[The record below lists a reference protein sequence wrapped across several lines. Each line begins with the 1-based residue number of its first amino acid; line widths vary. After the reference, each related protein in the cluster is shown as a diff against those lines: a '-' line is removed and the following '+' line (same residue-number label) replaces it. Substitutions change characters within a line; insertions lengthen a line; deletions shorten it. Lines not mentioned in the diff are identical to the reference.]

1 MASNG
6 IAGVANPPSPSQGA
20 SARAGG
26 MAAGSVSG
34 AVGTSP
40 DLVAT
45 KIVADGFTFDDV
57 LLLPRYSDVMPSQA
71 DTSTRLT
78 PNIRL
83 NIPLVSAPMDT
94 VTESALAIALAQEG
108 GIGFIHRNLSIE
120 AQAREVSKVKRSANG
135 VIFDPIT
142 LAPSDTVGLARKL
155 MREHNVSGF
164 PVLGYPGSP
173 SRDHGRRLSDSR
185 LGEPGYPVVGILT
198 RRDLKFVEEEST
210 PVGEVMTSKGLV
222 TAAPGTTLEEA
233 SSILN
238 KNKVEKLIL
247 VNPDGTLAGLITQ
260 RDIDRLSDFPKANT
274 DSRGRLRCGAACGVD
289 QYDRVEAVLAA
300 GADVIVVDTS
310 HGHSE
315 NVLRTVR
322 TIKERW
328 AKDNVEVIAGNIAT
342 AEGARAL
349 VEAGADAVKAGI
361 GPGSICTTRVVT
373 GVGVPQMTAIFN
385 AVRGVMES
393 GRDVPVIA
401 DGGIRQSGDIAKALG
416 AGASCVMLG
425 SLFAGL
431 DESPG
436 ELVIAGGRRCKSYR
450 GMGSAGAMEAGA
462 ADRYG
467 QHKGI
472 PEDDQKKRKYVPE
485 GVEGLVSYR
494 GTLAEFVYQM
504 VGGVRASMGYCG
516 CKTIEEFR
524 ANTRFVRVSGATVV
538 ENHPHDIRIT
548 KESPNYT
555 HDS

>member
-6 IAGVANPPSPSQGA
+6 IAGVANSPSQ
-20 SARAGG
+20 SAFVRTGG
-26 MAAGSVSG
+26 LVAGSSG
-34 AVGTSP
+34 SSP
-40 DLVAT
+40 DLVAA

-57 LLLPRYSDVMPSQA
+57 LLLPRYSDVMPSEA

-108 GIGFIHRNLSIE
+108 GIGFIHRNLSVE

-135 VIFDPIT
+135 VIVDPIT
-142 LAPSDTVGLARKL
+142 LGVSDTVGLARKL

-164 PVLGYPGSP
+164 PITDDAGIAARGLR
-173 SRDHGRRLSDSR
+173 SRGK
-185 LGEPGYPVVGILT
+185 VVGILT
-198 RRDLKFVEEEST
+198 RRDLKFVEIEST
-210 PVGEVMTSKGLV
+210 PLSSVMTSKGLV

-322 TIKERW
+322 TIKQRW

-385 AVRGVMES
+385 AVRGVMDS

-467 QHKGI
+467 QHKGT
-472 PEDDQKKRKYVPE
+472 PEDDQKKRKFVPE

-516 CKTIEEFR
+516 CKTIDEFR
-524 ANTRFVRVSGATVV
+524 ASTRFVRVSGATVV